1 MSPLRALEIL
11 ADVDSEPDQPQFK
24 LDIRSEPIHEEG
36 LDTLSNMAST
46 LRAVCGL
53 SRTRR

>member
-1 MSPLRALEIL
+1 MNS
-11 ADVDSEPDQPQFK
+11 ADVVSEPDQPQFK

-46 LRAVCGL
+46 LRAVGTL
-53 SRTRR
+53 EGDS